1 MTNPCRIPK
10 MLTLCAFP
18 SGAPRFAGAL
28 RLRCIK
34 FCRPRLQVVDEAAG
48 VKFLPEVEFMSGR
61 PRLQG
66 LMMDHHRLA
75 VTGHRTAENRTWEVL
90 HGFKDGDTM

>member
-1 MTNPCRIPK
+1 
-10 MLTLCAFP
+10 MLYNVVQT
-18 SGAPRFAGAL
+18 
-28 RLRCIK
+28 K
-34 FCRPRLQVVDEAAG
+34 VQVVDEAAG

-75 VTGHRTAENRTWEVL
+75 VMGRRTAENRTWEVL
-90 HGFKDGDTM
+90 HGFKDGDTMLSID